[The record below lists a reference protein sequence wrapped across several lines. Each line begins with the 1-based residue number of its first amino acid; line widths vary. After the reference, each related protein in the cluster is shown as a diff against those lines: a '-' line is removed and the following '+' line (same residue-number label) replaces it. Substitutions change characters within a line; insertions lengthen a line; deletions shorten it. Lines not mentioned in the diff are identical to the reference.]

1 MKRRNF
7 VQYAGLGTGAL
18 LLPSLLLWNT
28 VPVEALLEPGL
39 DVALK
44 KNLADVAL
52 NTAKS
57 LGASYAD
64 VRIGRY
70 LNQYVFT
77 REERVQNVVNSE
89 SFGIGIRVIAN
100 GTWGFASTNEV
111 TDQGIQK
118 ATQQAVAIA
127 KANSKIQK
135 EPVKLAPV

>member
-1 MKRRNF
+1 SSLCLGLHENGTALTHTLKKMKRRHF
-7 VQYAGLGTGAL
+7 VQYAGLGPGAL
-18 LLPSLLLWNT
+18 LVPSLLLGNT

-70 LNQYVFT
+70 LN
-77 REERVQNVVNSE
+77 RSEER
-89 SFGIGIRVIAN
+89 RV
-100 GTWGFASTNEV
+100 GKERR
-111 TDQGIQK
+111 
-118 ATQQAVAIA
+118 ATGARD
-127 KANSKIQK
+127 
-135 EPVKLAPV
+135 E